1 MKNTKLA
8 VAPAASGHAAMPGSA
23 NRQKSPPTMAA
34 QTRSPEESPNSREH
48 EDESA
53 YRRAAAFWWW
63 VLTFFVQGFAA
74 YAASMH
80 PTAAYSVEALLTA
93 ARRPQPRSAGR
104 TPIAAA
110 HEQGPI

>member
-1 MKNTKLA
+1 MKNTKIA
-8 VAPAASGHAAMPGSA
+8 VALAASGHAAMPGGA
-23 NRQKSPPTMAA
+23 NPQTFPPTMAA
-34 QTRSPEESPNSREH
+34 QTRSPEEPPNSLEH

-53 YRRAAAFWWW
+53 DRRGAAFWWW

-110 HEQGPI
+110 HERGPV